1 MLNSINTA
9 DSLIREYE
17 KYDAAGYH
25 LATTSISPG
34 LFEAKKEGFPTF
46 DEEERKPKLIWR
58 HASHVSPEAEVG
70 SISILVES
78 FLDTSAKPQESPFD
92 ALEERFR
99 DREKI
104 RQIKKIKQ
112 KINAIIDETN
122 IRFSRRLAA
131 RLHFLYDA
139 VLEDP
144 DEDPVPIESL
154 VNFIRFLQDT
164 PNLKY
169 PEVVL
174 TPSNEISAQ
183 WRTEPNRHFAVVFQ
197 MTGET
202 RFVIFT
208 PNSKDSK
215 KTDRLSGITSVDTLM
230 ELVEPHG
237 VLDWAVQ

>member
-1 MLNSINTA
+1 MATRNFKLLYIDAFAGTGSRT
-9 DSLIREYE
+9 E
-17 KYDAAGYH
+17 KIPEHPILG
-25 LATTSISPG
+25 
-34 LFEAKKEGFPTF
+34 
-46 DEEERKPKLIWR
+46 EEEQKPKLIWR
-58 HASHVSPEAEVG
+58 HALRVSPEAEVG
-70 SISILVES
+70 SISTLAES
-78 FLDTSAKPQESPFD
+78 YISDISAEPQESPFD
-92 ALEERFR
+92 ALEETFR
-99 DREKI
+99 DREKA
-104 RQIKKIKQ
+104 RQIEKIKRQ
-112 KINAIIDETN
+112 INAIIDETN
-122 IRFSRRLAA
+122 IRFSRELAA

-183 WRTEPNRHFAVVFQ
+183 WRTGPNRHFAVVFQ
-197 MTGET
+197 VTGET

-215 KTDRLSGITSVDTLM
+215 KTDRLSGITSVDSLM

-237 VLDWAVQ
+237 VFDWAAQ